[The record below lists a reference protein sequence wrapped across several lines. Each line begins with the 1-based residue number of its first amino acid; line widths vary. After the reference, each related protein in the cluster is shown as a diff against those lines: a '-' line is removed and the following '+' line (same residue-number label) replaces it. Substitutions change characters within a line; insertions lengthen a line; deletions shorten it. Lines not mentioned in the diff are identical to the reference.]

1 MDKEKKKYA
10 NTKGPGSP
18 IETPFKHG
26 DSRIIKHE
34 KDESSDKEVILS
46 DEESLLKK

>member
-1 MDKEKKKYA
+1 MDKEKKKYT

-26 DSRIIKHE
+26 DTRLIKINEE
-34 KDESSDKEVILS
+34 KPFEEVILS

>member
-1 MDKEKKKYA
+1 MDKEKKKYT

-26 DSRIIKHE
+26 DSRIIKINEE
-34 KDESSDKEVILS
+34 KSSEEVIYS
-46 DEESLLKK
+46 DEDALLKK